1 MPVNIDHFDL
11 SGRQAIVLGADTP
24 AGDAMA
30 RAFEEAGAGVTR
42 LPSLDADA
50 VGAAVHAAAAKL
62 GALHILAC
70 AADRFVAKPVAEIT
84 PDDWR
89 RTMQSNVE
97 IPFYACQ
104 AAIDVMRPQSDGGSL
119 IVMTHVLG
127 QRGVANSSVY
137 SAAHGAVHNLIRALA
152 QEVAPHG
159 ISVNGVALGWMDWMG
174 DRLDPDDADAGRAV
188 RFAISKRA
196 GTPDDVGP
204 IAVWLAGSGVGF
216 VTGQVFPVDGGLT
229 QHL

>member
-24 AGDAMA
+24 AGDVMA
-30 RAFEEAGAGVTR
+30 RAFEEAGANVTR
-42 LPSLDADA
+42 LPALDADA
-50 VGAAVHAAAAKL
+50 VGAAVRAAAAKL
-62 GALHILAC
+62 DALHILAC
-70 AADRFVAKPVAEIT
+70 AADRFVAKPIPEIT

-89 RTMQSNVE
+89 GAMQANAEV
-97 IPFYACQ
+97 PFYACQ
-104 AAIDVMRPQSDGGSL
+104 AAIDVMRTQADGGSI

-152 QEVAPHG
+152 QEVAPQG
-159 ISVNGVALGWMDWMG
+159 IAVNGVALGWMDWMD
-174 DRLDPDDADAGRAV
+174 DRLDPDDADADRAV

-216 VTGQVFPVDGGLT
+216 VTGQIFPVDGGLT

>member
-30 RAFEEAGAGVTR
+30 RAFEEAGASVAR
-42 LPSLDADA
+42 LPTLDADA
-50 VGAAVHAAAAKL
+50 VGAAVRDASAKL

-70 AADRFVAKPVAEIT
+70 AADRFVAKPLAELT

-89 RTMQSNVE
+89 RTMQANAE
-97 IPFYACQ
+97 APFYACQ
-104 AAIDVMRPQSDGGSL
+104 AAIDVMRGQADGGS
-119 IVMTHVLG
+119 IMVMTHVLG

-159 ISVNGVALGWMDWMG
+159 ISVNGIALGWMDWMD
-174 DRLDPDDADAGRAV
+174 DRLNPDDADADRAV
-188 RFAISKRA
+188 RFAISKRT

-204 IAVWLAGSGVGF
+204 MAVWLAGSGVGF
-216 VTGQVFPVDGGLT
+216 VTGQIFPVDGGLT